1 MSKEITAKDYNEEKR
16 KRDKGL
22 WSNMTEEE
30 WQNER
35 KRIRTLV
42 DKQYE
47 KIKNE

>member
-16 KRDKGL
+16 KRDKTL
-22 WSNMTEEE
+22 WSNMNDEDWAT
-30 WQNER
+30 ER